1 MTYRNYARAN
11 KSLVFLNAIVAY
23 VSVGISFVL
32 MLIGYYANQE
42 NIDLAKPT
50 LLGNSFDGTDQVWER
65 FFDWISYFTIW
76 SNITVAIVLTVLWR
90 KPELFELN
98 NAQGT
103 RWRVLRLDSIL
114 MITIT
119 GIVYNLLLAEPKTGI
134 DFVSNLM
141 IHIVNPIFTLL
152 VFLVT
157 GPRGLLRTSTV
168 FYALIVPII
177 WAVFAISRGMTL
189 DAYPYPFFDVSVNGL
204 TSVLLFVAQIMVFS
218 ILIAFGF
225 LGYDKLITR
234 GRKL

>member
-23 VSVGISFVL
+23 VSVGISFSL
-32 MLIGYYANQE
+32 MLIGYYANKE
-42 NIDLAKPT
+42 NIDLTEPT

-76 SNITVAIVLTVLWR
+76 SNIMVAIVLTVLWR

-103 RWRVLRLDSIL
+103 RWRTLRLDSIL

-119 GIVYNLLLAEPKTGI
+119 GVVYNLLLAEPKTGI

-141 IHIVNPIFTLL
+141 IHIVNPLFTLF

-157 GPRGLLRTSTV
+157 GPRGLLRPSTV

-177 WAVFAISRGMTL
+177 WATFSITRGMTL
-189 DAYPYPFFDVSVNGL
+189 NAYPYPFFDVSVNGL
-204 TSVLLFVAQIMVFS
+204 VPVLLFVAQIMVFA
-218 ILIAFGF
+218 IIIAFGL
-225 LGYDKLITR
+225 LGYDKLMTR
-234 GRKL
+234 GRKS